1 MRTYKVGICD
11 RDIDY
16 SKALMEYVNSDM
28 SLGFQIVIFSTLS
41 HLRDYLETRSLD
53 LIVTDD
59 ISECEKKGTDIYLS
73 DVKVLEMSEMDTRN
87 SGEGYS
93 ISDCYIYRYQ
103 MVSDICRQIKKQLV
117 PNNVGMRSVSRFICV
132 YSPIGRCGK
141 TRLAKK
147 LAGLDEVRGG
157 LYVGMEDFSDRL
169 EYLTNNMLYPLK
181 MNRSDLEDV
190 INMQIRQE
198 QGIYMS
204 VLSGTYMDTFDVS
217 CSEIVKLK
225 NLFLKTGNFTTICFD
240 IECLESFESFVGD
253 LGNLLISVVVPLLFT
268 VFPFFRIRIPMPGTH
283 PRWPFPG
290 FRGAVSII
298 KPLPGC
304 VGLSAEVA
312 KPVLQLVSGLPAEI
326 LPAALAAQSC
336 LPGLFHLPALTPS
349 SPNFPLIIRAS
360 LVFAVKNSTCQTPS
374 GLVPLF
380 PHSFCELALEHCP
393 LLLCPLFFRPHLY
406 SIHSDHIK
414 SSSRLPSNIYCSP
427 L

>member
-73 DVKVLEMSEMDTRN
+73 DVKVLEMSETDTRN

-93 ISDCYIYRYQ
+93 ISECYIYRYQ

-141 TRLAKK
+141 TRLAKT

-225 NLFLKTGNFTTICFD
+225 NLLLKTGNFTTICFD
-240 IECLESFESFVGD
+240 IGSAALGD
-253 LGNLLISVVVPLLFT
+253 LSVLDEFDRIYMPVLRDEISVRKLEVFMKLLSDMGCRSVIKKIVTVDVPDRDAFSEEMIKT
-268 VFPFFRIRIPMPGTH
+268 ASRIT
-283 PRWPFPG
+283 
-290 FRGAVSII
+290 S
-298 KPLPGC
+298 
-304 VGLSAEVA
+304 E
-312 KPVLQLVSGLPAEI
+312 
-326 LPAALAAQSC
+326 
-336 LPGLFHLPALTPS
+336 
-349 SPNFPLIIRAS
+349 
-360 LVFAVKNSTCQTPS
+360 
-374 GLVPLF
+374 
-380 PHSFCELALEHCP
+380 
-393 LLLCPLFFRPHLY
+393 
-406 SIHSDHIK
+406 SD
-414 SSSRLPSNIYCSP
+414 PD
-427 L
+427 